1 MNARTRAIAAIA
13 TLVLILGVAAGRRMH
28 SSSLKRTEA
37 AQSVN
42 PYNLSGTSG
51 PVMPDVS
58 KIVGNQA
65 AMFNLMNKY
74 RLDPRV
80 AMFVSQAKIEMISQS
95 KTSVHYVL
103 TFPNGVT
110 SDEVITVTPHQKY
123 TPTAAELQRL
133 KHSGVQIFGPNLSVK
148 RTGSGEALFTIH
160 YYALQSSL
168 PATFQPVIQE
178 SSSRS
183 QSSGW
188 GFFDFVPSVYAQEG
202 GDNGSGVVTGE
213 VMEFVKTEAVKG
225 LEIAEKEKLAKFA
238 DNILTMKDLI
248 SGYKEISG
256 WLGEIAELKDCAQH
270 PTNPL
275 TQKASD
281 TAEYQQHVTGSLDDA
296 AWDVQMAAF
305 PKVANITAG
314 ALTQFMEGAFGAGLL
329 VAPITA
335 MNDEAIAA
343 IMEDEIAD
351 ARKGV
356 TPCHH
361 EQISDGQFRPMQA
374 NFKYEFNLKSPN
386 QCYQGGSNC
395 GQGEE
400 KRGLTG
406 TVHMTLDALGFLSG
420 KGDGEI
426 TIQKSQHASNEYG
439 CNSEWHETS
448 KGLGE
453 IELGAGGDSPQN
465 GVVKAEFHSETLT
478 TDGGST
484 PCKLPPTNWRHE
496 NGAIAI
502 GCRFYNVNL
511 VHGGTYSAF
520 DNGDSHGTCTLEIFP
535 Q

>member
-1 MNARTRAIAAIA
+1 MKANTKAIAAIA
-13 TLVLILGVAAGRRMH
+13 TMVLILGVAAGRRMH
-28 SSSLKRTEA
+28 SSSRKSTKA
-37 AQSVN
+37 AQNVN
-42 PYNLSGTSG
+42 SYNFSGTSG
-51 PVMPDVS
+51 PAMPDIS
-58 KIVGNQA
+58 KIVGGQTA
-65 AMFNLMNKY
+65 IFNLMTKY

-95 KTSVHYVL
+95 KASVHYVL

-110 SDEVITVTPHQKY
+110 SDEMITITAHQKY
-123 TPTAAELQRL
+123 TPTAAELQRP
-133 KHSGVQIFGPNLSVK
+133 KHSGVQIFGPKLSVK
-148 RTGSGEALFTIH
+148 RTGPGEALFTLH
-160 YYALQSSL
+160 YYALQGSM
-168 PATFQPVIQE
+168 PTPFQQVMQE

-188 GFFDFVPSVYAQEG
+188 DFFDPVPSVHAQEH
-202 GDNGSGVVTGE
+202 GDNGAAVVTGE
-213 VMEFVKTEAVKG
+213 MMEFVKTEAVKG

-238 DNILTMKDLI
+238 DNILTMKDLV
-248 SGYKEISG
+248 SGYKEMSG
-256 WLGEIAELKDCAQH
+256 WLGEIAELQDCAKH

-281 TAEYQQHVTGSLDDA
+281 TSEYQQHVTGSLDDA

-305 PKVANITAG
+305 PKVANIAAG

-374 NFKYEFNLKSPN
+374 NFKYDFNLKSPN

-395 GQGEE
+395 AEGEE
-400 KRGLTG
+400 KRELKG
-406 TVHMTLDALGFLSG
+406 TVHMTLDTLGFLGG
-420 KGDGEI
+420 KGEGEI
-426 TIQKSQHASNEYG
+426 TIQKSQHASNQYG
-439 CNSEWHETS
+439 CNSEWQEAA
-448 KGLGE
+448 KGSGE
-453 IELGAGGDSPQN
+453 IELEAGGDSPLN
-465 GVVKAEFHSETLT
+465 GVVKADFHSEKLT
-478 TDGGST
+478 TGGSST
-484 PCKLPPTNWRHE
+484 PCKLPPTSWHTE
-496 NGAIAI
+496 NGALAI
-502 GCRFYNVNL
+502 GCRFHDVNL

-535 Q
+535 E

>member
-1 MNARTRAIAAIA
+1 MNAKTKAIAAIA
-13 TLVLILGVAAGRRMH
+13 TVVLILGVGAGRWMQ
-28 SSSLKRTEA
+28 SSSRKSTKA

-42 PYNLSGTSG
+42 LYTLSGTSG
-51 PVMPDVS
+51 SAIPDIS
-58 KIVGNQA
+58 KIAGGQTA
-65 AMFNLMNKY
+65 IFNLMTKY

-103 TFPNGVT
+103 TFPNDVT
-110 SDEVITVTPHQKY
+110 SDEMITITPHQKY
-123 TPTAAELQRL
+123 TPTAAELHRP
-133 KHSGVQIFGPNLSVK
+133 KNSGVQIFGPKLSVK
-148 RTGSGEALFTIH
+148 QTGSGEALFTLH

-168 PATFQPVIQE
+168 PAAFQPVIQE

-183 QSSGW
+183 KSSGW
-188 GFFDFVPSVYAQEG
+188 GFFDFVPSVHAQEG
-202 GDNGSGVVTGE
+202 SDNGSGVVTGE

-248 SGYKEISG
+248 SGYKEMSG
-256 WLGEIAELKDCAQH
+256 WLGEIAEMKDCAEH

-296 AWDVQMAAF
+296 SWDVQMAAF

-361 EQISDGQFRPMQA
+361 EQITDGQFRPMQA
-374 NFKYEFNLKSPN
+374 NFTYDCTLKSPN
-386 QCYQGGSNC
+386 ECHQFGNNC
-395 GQGEE
+395 GQAEE

-406 TVHMTLDALGFLSG
+406 TVHMTLDALGFLG
-420 KGDGEI
+420 GRGDGEI
-426 TIQKSQHASNEYG
+426 TIQKNQHASNEYG
-439 CNSEWHETS
+439 CNSEWHEKS
-448 KGLGE
+448 KGFGE
-453 IELGAGGDSPQN
+453 IELAAGGDSPLN
-465 GVVKAEFHSETLT
+465 GVVKADFHSETLR